1 MKKDASFRTRIT
13 SLNKCHCYRGHAHVY
28 VFPDHSVYCL
38 HTCESN
44 MCAELND
51 YIPQISRLCL
61 GCSVFVLFFYL
72 QKKEQRKQKPTV
84 CVIVRDLT
92 GKNHPATRA
101 LLRMFCFQS
110 RIQADQLFPY
120 IDLPAIIL
128 SSNVLNNRALSE
140 TAITGKP
147 CDNRRSAVWL
157 SAAKSEGH
165 AGSLHL
171 TMQIIIQNR
180 ADK

>member
-1 MKKDASFRTRIT
+1 M
-13 SLNKCHCYRGHAHVY
+13 Y

-38 HTCESN
+38 YTCGSN

-61 GCSVFVLFFYL
+61 GCSVFVLFFL
-72 QKKEQRKQKPTV
+72 EEEGATKTKTDSMCHCERSEGK
-84 CVIVRDLT
+84 
-92 GKNHPATRA
+92 KNHPATRA

-157 SAAKSEGH
+157 SAAESEGH

-171 TMQIIIQNR
+171 TMQIIIQNK